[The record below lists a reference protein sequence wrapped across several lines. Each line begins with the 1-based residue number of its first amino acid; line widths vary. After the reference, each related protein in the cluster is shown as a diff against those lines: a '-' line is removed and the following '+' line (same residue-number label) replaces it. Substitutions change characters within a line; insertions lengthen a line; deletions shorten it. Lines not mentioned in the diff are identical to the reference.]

1 MQQTCSLH
9 VGNHLQ
15 TETGYFYFYLFK
27 KKKQNSFWLCRA
39 NAAKSK
45 LAAVSSCVHH

>member
-27 KKKQNSFWLCRA
+27 KKNK
-39 NAAKSK
+39 K
-45 LAAVSSCVHH
+45 LLLALQSQCS